1 MAASQVKFQIAIS
14 GPNGTIFPSFPSN
27 ELADGNVETVT
38 LANIRSKCNIST
50 KLFFTVDGKTRID
63 DQTSLTYY
71 MTLTAEILKPDA
83 APVPPAAP
91 PAVPPAAAGG
101 AAAPVPVPAQAPPP
115 GPGIPTFEIKVT
127 DSTPT
132 APGPLALPAENATLA
147 KLLEQASKAKF
158 LERGALPTF
167 SNTDLTALT
176 QNYAGL
182 VTTTRYPE
190 PAELKESDWDVV
202 LRNTRAFHGYYF
214 DYEKGIL
221 AKAPKPAFRLRGV
234 PKPGVPAKGT
244 EIQMT
249 YNPPVPPFYIDDAS
263 TVTVTEMNHQTSKL
277 LVKEGFNSLAVGGS
291 IGGPPKLP
299 ISISAA
305 FDEEHSFANQKKDT
319 TNVDSL
325 AITYN
330 FPRVVIELDAEC
342 LELTPECA
350 SEARNL
356 VNQSGVD
363 RFTRR
368 YGNAFA
374 TSFTLGGYLFSTRSV
389 SKTEMANLEQ
399 VKDQARKAAGLS
411 IQTPKVSGSF
421 GVASTTGSGKE
432 EGSAVLHQE
441 ARLTWDA
448 CGGDTL
454 LASNPAAWVST
465 VKDHRLWR
473 LMNQQR
479 VIQLFSLI
487 KDLDVV
493 AYDNLM
499 DPSTETHTGKDPVK
513 DKEYNEKIRT
523 YIIKEILDSADT
535 SELLRRMGEYYHSN
549 KYEASPALDEFNAFM
564 AANYPS
570 SHAGK
575 ISPGIKWNGLSVAQR
590 AYFGVFMA
598 SKGQL
603 KL

>member
-14 GPNGTIFPSFPSN
+14 GPDSTIFPSFPSN
-27 ELADGNVETVT
+27 ELADGNVETIT
-38 LANIRSKCNIST
+38 LSNIRSKCNIST

-63 DQTSLTYY
+63 DQTSLMYY
-71 MTLTAEILKPDA
+71 MTLTAEGQKILKPDA
-83 APVPPAAP
+83 KPAPPAAPLVVPPAA
-91 PAVPPAAAGG
+91 VGG
-101 AAAPVPVPAQAPPP
+101 AAAQAQAQAQAPPP
-115 GPGIPTFEIKVT
+115 APGIPTFQIKVT

-158 LERGALPTF
+158 LQRGALPAF
-167 SNTDLTALT
+167 ANTDLTALS

-182 VTTTRYPE
+182 VTTTKYSE

-214 DYEKGIL
+214 DYKKGIL
-221 AKAPKPAFRLRGV
+221 AKAPKPAFRLRGI

-244 EIQMT
+244 ESQMT

-263 TVTVTEMNHQTSKL
+263 TVKVTEMNHQTSKL

-291 IGGPPKLP
+291 I
-299 ISISAA
+299 
-305 FDEEHSFANQKKDT
+305 
-319 TNVDSL
+319 V
-325 AITYN
+325 
-330 FPRVVIELDAEC
+330 
-342 LELTPECA
+342 
-350 SEARNL
+350 SE
-356 VNQSGVD
+356 
-363 RFTRR
+363 
-368 YGNAFA
+368 
-374 TSFTLGGYLFSTRSV
+374 
-389 SKTEMANLEQ
+389 TEMANLEQ

-421 GVASTTGSGKE
+421 GVASTTGTGKE

-454 LASNPAAWVST
+454 LASNPAAW
-465 VKDHRLWR
+465 
-473 LMNQQR
+473 QQR

-499 DPSTETHTGKDPVK
+499 DPSTKTHTGKDPVK
-513 DKEYNEKIRT
+513 DREYNEKIRM
-523 YIIKEILDSADT
+523 YIIQEILDNPDT
-535 SELLRRMGEYYHSN
+535 SELLRRLREYYHSN
-549 KYEASPALDEFNAFM
+549 KYDASPALDEFNAFM
-564 AANYPS
+564 AANYPD

-575 ISPGIKWNGLSVAQR
+575 IEPGFKWDGLSVAQR

-603 KL
+603 TL

>member
-1 MAASQVKFQIAIS
+1 MAASQVKFHIAIS
-14 GPNGTIFPSFPSN
+14 GPDGTIFPSFPSD
-27 ELADGNVETVT
+27 ELADGTVEAVT
-38 LANIRSKCNIST
+38 LSNIRSKCNIST

-63 DQTSLTYY
+63 DQTSLMYY
-71 MTLTAEILKPDA
+71 MTLTAEGQKILKPDA
-83 APVPPAAP
+83 AHLPPAAP
-91 PAVPPAAAGG
+91 PAVPPAAAGEV
-101 AAAPVPVPAQAPPP
+101 APPAQAQAPPP
-115 GPGIPTFEIKVT
+115 APGLPTFQIKVT
-127 DSTPT
+127 DSAPT
-132 APGPLALPAENATLA
+132 APAPLAIPAENATLT

-167 SNTDLTALT
+167 ANTDLTALS

-182 VTTTRYPE
+182 VTTAKYSE
-190 PAELKESDWDVV
+190 PAELKELDWDVV

-221 AKAPKPAFRLRGV
+221 AKAPKPAFRLRGI

-244 EIQMT
+244 ESQMT

-263 TVTVTEMNHQTSKL
+263 TVKVTEMNHQTSKL

-299 ISISAA
+299 ISVSAA

-330 FPRVVIELDAEC
+330 FPRVVIELDSEC

-374 TSFTLGGYLFSTRSV
+374 TSFTLGGYLYSTRSV
-389 SKTEMANLEQ
+389 SKTEITNLEQ

-421 GVASTTGSGKE
+421 GVASTTGTGKE

-454 LASNPAAWVST
+454 LASN
-465 VKDHRLWR
+465 
-473 LMNQQR
+473 M
-479 VIQLFSLI
+479 I

-499 DPSTETHTGKDPVK
+499 NPSTETHTGKDPVK
-513 DKEYNEKIRT
+513 DREYNEKIRT

-535 SELLRRMGEYYHSN
+535 SELLRRLGEYYQSN
-549 KYEASPALDEFNAFM
+549 KYDANPALDEFNAFM
-564 AANYPS
+564 AANYPDA
-570 SHAGK
+570 HAGK
-575 ISPGIKWNGLSVAQR
+575 IKPGLKWNGLSIAQR

-598 SKGQL
+598 NK
-603 KL
+603 

>member
-14 GPNGTIFPSFPSN
+14 GPDSTIFPSFPSN
-27 ELADGNVETVT
+27 ELADGNVETIT
-38 LANIRSKCNIST
+38 LSNIRSKCNIST

-63 DQTSLTYY
+63 DQTSLMYY
-71 MTLTAEILKPDA
+71 MTLTAEGQKILKPDA
-83 APVPPAAP
+83 KPAPPAAPLVVPPAA
-91 PAVPPAAAGG
+91 VGG
-101 AAAPVPVPAQAPPP
+101 AAAQAQAQAQAPPP
-115 GPGIPTFEIKVT
+115 APGIPTFQIKVT

-158 LERGALPTF
+158 LQRGALPAF
-167 SNTDLTALT
+167 ANTDLTALS

-182 VTTTRYPE
+182 VTTTKYSE

-214 DYEKGIL
+214 DYKKGIL
-221 AKAPKPAFRLRGV
+221 AKAPKPAFRLRGI

-244 EIQMT
+244 ESQMT

-263 TVTVTEMNHQTSKL
+263 TVKVTEMNHQTSKL

-291 IGGPPKLP
+291 IGGPSKLP

-305 FDEEHSFANQKKDT
+305 FDEEHSFANQKKNT

-330 FPRVVIELDAEC
+330 FPRVVIELDSEC

-374 TSFTLGGYLFSTRSV
+374 TSFTLGGYLYSTRSV
-389 SKTEMANLEQ
+389 SETEMANLEQ

-421 GVASTTGSGKE
+421 GVASTTGTGKE

-499 DPSTETHTGKDPVK
+499 DPSTKTHTGKDP
-513 DKEYNEKIRT
+513 
-523 YIIKEILDSADT
+523 ILDNPDT
-535 SELLRRMGEYYHSN
+535 SELLRRLREYYHSN
-549 KYEASPALDEFNAFM
+549 KYDASPALDEFNAFM
-564 AANYPS
+564 AANYPD

-575 ISPGIKWNGLSVAQR
+575 IEPGFKWDGLSVAQR

-603 KL
+603 TL